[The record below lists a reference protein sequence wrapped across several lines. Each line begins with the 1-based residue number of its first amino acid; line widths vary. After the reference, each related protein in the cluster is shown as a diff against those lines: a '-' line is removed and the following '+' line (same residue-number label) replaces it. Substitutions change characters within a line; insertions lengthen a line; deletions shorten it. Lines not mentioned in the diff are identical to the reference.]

1 MPISTIVVLLH
12 LSCVLGGIT
21 LSSQHLTRWHSSRH
35 HRTRPHPAWH
45 SRPGSMGGTRSSLA
59 QVLLRTVQSVAL
71 LTPRT
76 ARQRQR
82 KARRQSQRLP
92 PPARPLAPHRHTHH
106 YPPPRPLHSHR
117 HQSQTPLAPPP

>member
-21 LSSQHLTRWHSSRH
+21 LSSHHLMRWHSSRH

-45 SRPGSMGGTRSSLA
+45 SRPGSMGGTRPKLA
-59 QVLLRTVQSVAL
+59 QVLLRTFQSVAL

-82 KARRQSQRLP
+82 KARLQSQMLSP
-92 PPARPLAPHRHTHH
+92 TARPLAPHHPTHH
-106 YPPPRPLHSHR
+106 YPARPVLHLHR
-117 HQSQTPLAPPP
+117 YQARKRVTP

>member
-1 MPISTIVVLLH
+1 MPICTIVVLLH
-12 LSCVLGGIT
+12 LSCGLGGIT
-21 LSSQHLTRWHSSRH
+21 LSSHHLMRWHSSRH

-45 SRPGSMGGTRSSLA
+45 SRPGSMGGTRSRLA

-82 KARRQSQRLP
+82 KAPRQSQKLSPAARP
-92 PPARPLAPHRHTHH
+92 PPPHPHPHHT
-106 YPPPRPLHSHR
+106 PPRPLLQLH
-117 HQSQTPLAPPP
+117 P

>member
-21 LSSQHLTRWHSSRH
+21 LSSHHLMRWHSSRH

-45 SRPGSMGGTRSSLA
+45 SRPGSMGGTRPRLA

-82 KARRQSQRLP
+82 KARRQSQRLS
-92 PPARPLAPHRHTHH
+92 PPAPPLAPHRHTPH
-106 YPPPRPLHSHR
+106 YPARRAPHLH
-117 HQSQTPLAPPP
+117 PY